1 MIALFDP
8 GREALAGLA
17 VALRPGEHRLACPR
31 CAEAKPRRRDDALA
45 LRVEPDGGLV
55 WLCHRCGWKGGRPA
69 PEVRAT
75 ARNRRVERL
84 LEGGRT
90 SVRAEA
96 SRASTSSLAP
106 AARLEEALA
115 RWRRARPI
123 ERGTV
128 AWRYLEEARG
138 LPIAA
143 IADRLAEGDLRW
155 SPEEAHPSGWRGP
168 ALLALVTDA
177 VEATPRTL
185 HRTWL
190 APDGSGKAPIERP
203 RLLWPG
209 LGKRGGCVRLFA
221 DAEVSLALGLAEGIE
236 TALALALAGP
246 VPSWAALDAG
256 NLAAFPVLDGI
267 EALWIAADHDPA
279 GLAAAASVRARWHAA
294 GREVLTV
301 RSRAAGADL
310 ADLAGRARH
319 AG

>member
-17 VALRPGEHRLACPR
+17 VARRPGEHRLACPR
-31 CAEAKPRRRDDALA
+31 CAESKPRRRDDALA

-55 WLCHRCGWKGGRPA
+55 WICHRCGWKGARPA
-69 PEVRAT
+69 DRP
-75 ARNRRVERL
+75 
-84 LEGGRT
+84 
-90 SVRAEA
+90 AEA
-96 SRASTSSLAP
+96 GARSATFPRARAASRPAP

-128 AWRYLEEARG
+128 AWRYLEGARG

-155 SPEEAHPSGWRGP
+155 SPEEAHPCGFRGP

-177 VEATPRTL
+177 VDAAPMTV

-190 APDGSGKAPIERP
+190 AQDGAAKAPIERP

-221 DAEVSLALGLAEGIE
+221 DPEVGLALGLAEGIE
-236 TALALALAGP
+236 TALALALAVP
-246 VPSWAALDAG
+246 VPSWAALDAS
-256 NLAAFPVLDGI
+256 NLAAFPVLAGV
-267 EALWIAADHDPA
+267 ETLWIAADHDPA

-301 RSRAAGADL
+301 RPRTAGADL
-310 ADLAGRARH
+310 ADLASGEMP
-319 AG
+319 